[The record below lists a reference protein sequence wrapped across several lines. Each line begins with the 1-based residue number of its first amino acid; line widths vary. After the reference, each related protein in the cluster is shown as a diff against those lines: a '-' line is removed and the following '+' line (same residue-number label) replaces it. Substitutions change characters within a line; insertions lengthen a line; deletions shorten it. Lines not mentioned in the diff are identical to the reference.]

1 MMPIECVEFNVLIQP
16 DPIPTQTKH
25 GLAYPETVLEQR
37 KHAQTIG
44 TMVQASPLAFN
55 YADWPEGARKPEVGD
70 RVIFARHAGTFVSDP
85 DGNEYRACKDKDIV
99 AVIR

>member
-1 MMPIECVEFNVLIQP
+1 MSIECVEFNVLIKQ
-16 DPIPTQTKH
+16 DEIPTKTN
-25 GLAYPETVLEQR
+25 GLILPEDMVEKK

-70 RVIFARHAGTFVSDP
+70 RVIFARHAGTLVSDP
-85 DGNEYRACKDKDIV
+85 DGNEYRAVKDKDIV